1 MAGHATLRHRQL
13 GAVLRGH
20 RIDAGMTLEM
30 VARRLTTADA
40 MSAAK
45 ISRIENGQ
53 YAVNPQ
59 DVRALCR
66 VYRLDTATTD
76 DLVENAAQAMRR
88 GWWQEEEASPLPET
102 YQRYIEYEETCGGL
116 AVFAP
121 VFVPDLLQTAAY
133 TRMLIAGLWPRKTTR
148 ERTALAAALTRRQ
161 YRFTTKTGPQGR
173 RPAGQRRR
181 AAVLGRPDGDAAAG
195 RVPAGDRAPS
205 ADHPA
210 GHPRQPG
217 VPGGSHRVHVDGDR
231 PLLLQ
236 RGRPR
241 RERHLNLG
249 VAGPGTLNG
258 SARQRVGFVG
268 GVLGGVL
275 MEGTEEIDRYTET
288 FEHQRA
294 VALSSEE
301 TRRWLRQAVK
311 SLGGIA

>member
-30 VARRLTTADA
+30 VARRLTSADA

-66 VYRLDTATTD
+66 VYRLDQAATD
-76 DLVENAAQAMRR
+76 ELVENAAQAMRR

-102 YQRYIEYEETCGGL
+102 YQRYIEYEETCGAL

-161 YRFTTKTGPQGR
+161 YRFTAKEGPR
-173 RPAGQRRR
+173 VD
-181 AAVLGRPDGDAAAG
+181 AVLDNIAVLRSWGDPTVSQRQAAYLLEISHHPRITLRVIPDSRVYPGAHTAYTLLALGPVTAPGAASAASAAA
-195 RVPAGDRAPS
+195 
-205 ADHPA
+205 
-210 GHPRQPG
+210 
-217 VPGGSHRVHVDGDR
+217 
-231 PLLLQ
+231 
-236 RGRPR
+236 
-241 RERHLNLG
+241 
-249 VAGPGTLNG
+249 NG
-258 SARQRVGFVG
+258 STSGAAPAPQRVGFVG

-275 MEGTEEIDRYTET
+275 MEGAEEIDRYAET
-288 FEHQRA
+288 FDHQRA
-294 VALSSEE
+294 VALSPEE

>member
-161 YRFTTKTGPQGR
+161 YRFTTKTGPKVD
-173 RPAGQRRR
+173 ALLDSV
-181 AAVLGRPDGDAAAG
+181 AVLRSWGDPTVTQRQAAYLLEIAHHPRITLRVIPDSRVYPGAHTAYTLMAIG
-195 RVPAGDRAPS
+195 PSSSSGAVPAANATS
-205 ADHPA
+205 TSVSQA
-210 GHPRQPG
+210 
-217 VPGGSHRVHVDGDR
+217 
-231 PLLLQ
+231 
-236 RGRPR
+236 
-241 RERHLNLG
+241 
-249 VAGPGTLNG
+249 PGTLNG